1 MFLLLF
7 LFASAY
13 ADCTR
18 PHPFILHCHAIDTFP
33 NYDRQSDIVYID
45 IVNTTLKSLPL
56 LTYENWPQLEF
67 LTFKNNNLLP
77 CSEIQ
82 KQIQDHIFYID
93 HDCTEPDKETKSTH
107 QNKLLIIGSIIVIGI
122 IIVSICAGFAIF
134 IIQSKKSQGHY
145 DCSFQSV

>member
-93 HDCTEPDKETKSTH
+93 HDCTEPDKETKSAH
-107 QNKLLIIGSIIVIGI
+107 QNKLPIIGTIIVISI
-122 IIVSICAGFAIF
+122 ITLSICAAIAIF
-134 IIQSKKSQGHY
+134 IIKRKKTQGHY

>member
-122 IIVSICAGFAIF
+122 IIVSICAAFAIF